1 MYKYGLFESFT
12 RTTKIKCTQATPYKP
27 CIEDNILFSEID
39 HASLTVTFT
48 ATTSFHN
55 IYRNI
60 FNDINKRYFLINPN
74 VSMSLYVIL
83 YFGRIQNTQF
93 CYCGGMRH
101 HYIGEIRSFVK
112 IK

>member
-1 MYKYGLFESFT
+1 M
-12 RTTKIKCTQATPYKP
+12 TTKIKCTQATPYKP

-60 FNDINKRYFLINPN
+60 FNDIKDIFSLLE
-74 VSMSLYVIL
+74 MSLCHFMLFCIL
-83 YFGRIQNTQF
+83 VRY
-93 CYCGGMRH
+93 
-101 HYIGEIRSFVK
+101 K
-112 IK
+112 IHNFATAVE